1 MPTRITQHRLTTENY
16 GLRVAKYEGNGRRFA
31 RARFYKLN
39 RYGFI
44 TTWHKLWSEKPT
56 EIDGETS
63 YQNYVMAMQS
73 ELQSLENEGDH
84 TANVLARIKDALG
97 M

>member
-1 MPTRITQHRLTTENY
+1 MPKRITQHRWTTENY
-16 GLRVAKYEGNGRRFA
+16 GLRVAKYEGHCRRFA

-63 YQNYVMAMQS
+63 YQNYVMKMQS
-73 ELQSLENEGDH
+73 RLESVEDERNH